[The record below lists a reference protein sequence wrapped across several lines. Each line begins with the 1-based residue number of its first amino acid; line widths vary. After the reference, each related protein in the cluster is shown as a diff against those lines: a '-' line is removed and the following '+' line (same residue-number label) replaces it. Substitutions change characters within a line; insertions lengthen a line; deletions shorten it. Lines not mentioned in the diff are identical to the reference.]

1 MCLFKGTRHVE
12 LLHRVIRS
20 IVGAKTWH
28 MLLTGDPLLL
38 PQHVQNPGG
47 MFCVHMVVVTCCIG
61 RPLAVNEG
69 CILETVITHRLSHCI
84 SLVSRSDEETN
95 SVILT
100 VTNWEIVLATL
111 ARISGSTSEFEHSKC
126 KTGSASDSESL
137 KCKADPQQHKA
148 GFTHTLMQC
157 DNTVSVTA
165 KGALILRMSWVD
177 PATWDERLRDDVYKA
192 CATLAQLLSHC
203 C

>member
-1 MCLFKGTRHVE
+1 MTYDIVCLSEGTRHVE

-20 IVGAKTWH
+20 IVGAKTWQL
-28 MLLTGDPLLL
+28 LLTGDPLLL
-38 PQHVQNPGG
+38 PQHVDNPGST
-47 MFCVHMVVVTCCIG
+47 FCVHMVVVTCCIG

-111 ARISGSTSEFEHSKC
+111 ARISGDTSDSEHSKC
-126 KTGSASDSESL
+126 
-137 KCKADPQQHKA
+137 QQHKA

>member
-1 MCLFKGTRHVE
+1 MASDMVYLSEGTRHVE

-20 IVGAKTWH
+20 IVGAKTWQL
-28 MLLTGDPLLL
+28 LLTGDPLLL
-38 PQHVQNPGG
+38 PQHIDNPSN

-69 CILETVITHRLSHCI
+69 CILETVLTNRLSNCI

-111 ARISGSTSEFEHSKC
+111 AHISAST
-126 KTGSASDSESL
+126 SDSESS
-137 KCKADPQQHKA
+137 KHKADPQQHKA

-165 KGALILRMSWVD
+165 KGALILRMSWVE
-177 PATWDERLRDDVYKA
+177 PATWDERLRDDVYRA
-192 CATLAQLLSHC
+192 CATLARLLSHC